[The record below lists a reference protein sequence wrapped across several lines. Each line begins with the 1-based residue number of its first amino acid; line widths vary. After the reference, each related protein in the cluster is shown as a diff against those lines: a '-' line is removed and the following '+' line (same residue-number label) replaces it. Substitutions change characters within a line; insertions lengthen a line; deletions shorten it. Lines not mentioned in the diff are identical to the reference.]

1 MTAPPLPVVEHA
13 APADTGCDWRRLDSR
28 FARCLTC
35 PLPRCRYEYPHH
47 EQFLAAQL
55 VQELMRPGQPARP
68 ARVPRTRPARQQPT
82 LVMTADPDHAH
93 VLQVQQ
99 TLIRGRSRP
108 QPGGPP
114 DPVSERA

>member
-1 MTAPPLPVVEHA
+1 MTAPPLPAVEYT
-13 APADTGCDWRRLDSR
+13 APADTGCDWRRLDPR

-55 VQELMRPGQPARP
+55 VQELVRPSQPARP

-114 DPVSERA
+114 HPVSEGA